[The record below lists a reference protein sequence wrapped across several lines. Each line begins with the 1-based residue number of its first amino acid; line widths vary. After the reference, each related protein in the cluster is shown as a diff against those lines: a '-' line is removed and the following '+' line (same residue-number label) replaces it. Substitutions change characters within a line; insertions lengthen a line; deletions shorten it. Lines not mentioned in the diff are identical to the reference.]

1 MTKCIFEMLILVQ
14 TYIPNMCI
22 FVCFDERLKNGTVP
36 KLVSISNIWSRE
48 FIYKENIPILLS
60 QLHKLNMEQI
70 FTNRSSFTSH
80 LFLTRP
86 GQPPPPTQPL
96 QPMILIFSA
105 VCLNPLCICPFIVI
119 VIQLF

>member
-1 MTKCIFEMLILVQ
+1 MS
-14 TYIPNMCI
+14 
-22 FVCFDERLKNGTVP
+22 DLKNVTIAE
-36 KLVSISNIWSRE
+36 LVSISNIWSRE

-105 VCLNPLCICPFIVI
+105 VCLNPLYICPFLGIE
-119 VIQLF
+119 IQFFDIFNFHVEV